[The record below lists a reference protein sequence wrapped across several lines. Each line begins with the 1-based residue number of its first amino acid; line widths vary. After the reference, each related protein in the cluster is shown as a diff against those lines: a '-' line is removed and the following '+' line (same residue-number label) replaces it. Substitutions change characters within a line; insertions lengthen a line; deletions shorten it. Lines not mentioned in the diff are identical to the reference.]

1 MLQNKGST
9 MPYTATKFHL
19 TGLDGISD
27 KQIESHYRLYEGYV
41 TNLNKIQDSLAALAS
56 QSKGG
61 TPEYNELKRRFGFE
75 FDGMRLHE
83 YYFSN
88 LAPSGGDLSST
99 SPLYAKIVAT
109 WGSYEAWKTDLINT
123 GLVRGIGW
131 AALYLDNLTGELFNV
146 WVADHEGNHPVG
158 ASMLLIMDVWEHAY
172 VGDYLPTER
181 KKYEEAFVKNINW
194 AVVEKRFDQVN
205 VGQIAVFA

>member
-1 MLQNKGST
+1 MAF
-9 MPYTATKFHL
+9 TAAKFQL

-27 KQIESHYRLYEGYV
+27 KQLESHYRLYEGYV
-41 TNLNKIQDSLAALAS
+41 TNLNKVNDSLAALLAAG
-56 QSKGG
+56 KVG

-88 LAPSGGDLSST
+88 LQANGGELSS
-99 SPLYAKIVAT
+99 SSALYQSIVKT
-109 WGSYEAWKTDLINT
+109 WGSYETWKADFIGT

-131 AALYLDNLTGELFNV
+131 AGLYQDNLSGELFNV
-146 WVADHEGNHPVG
+146 WIADHEGNHPV
-158 ASMLLIMDVWEHAY
+158 AATLLLIMDVWEHAY

-194 AVVEKRFDQVN
+194 TVVEKRFQQVQ
-205 VGQIAVFA
+205 VGAVAVFA

>member
-1 MLQNKGST
+1 MA
-9 MPYTATKFHL
+9 YTATKFTL

-27 KQIESHYRLYEGYV
+27 KQLDSHYKLYEGYV
-41 TNLNKIQDSLAALAS
+41 TNLNKIQDTLAQLVL
-56 QSKGG
+56 QGKGG
-61 TPEYNELKRRFGFE
+61 TPEYNELKRRFSFE

-88 LAPSGGDLSST
+88 LKAQGGELSPGSA
-99 SPLYAKIVAT
+99 LYEKITDT
-109 WGSYEAWKTDLINT
+109 WGSYENWKTDLINT

-131 AALYLDNLTGELFNV
+131 AALYMDTVTGNLFNV
-146 WVADHEGNHPVG
+146 WIADHEGNHPV
-158 ASMLLIMDVWEHAY
+158 AATMLLIMDVWEHAY

-194 AVVEKRFDQVN
+194 AVVEKRFSQVQ
-205 VGQIAVFA
+205 VGQVAVFA